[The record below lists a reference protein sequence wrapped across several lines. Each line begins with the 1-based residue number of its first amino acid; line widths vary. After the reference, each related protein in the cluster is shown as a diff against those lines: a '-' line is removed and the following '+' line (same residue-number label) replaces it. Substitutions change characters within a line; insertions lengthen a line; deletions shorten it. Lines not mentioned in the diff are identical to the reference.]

1 MLRAIR
7 RWRRRRAGLVA
18 AQYGN
23 PDPGVP
29 QYASVG
35 RLRASEARVVGDW
48 QQAVVM
54 PRPSRGWRE
63 RRSARRIE
71 RLEKYHA
78 ARTYHPDHRGTAGLM

>member
-1 MLRAIR
+1 MIRAIR

-29 QYASVG
+29 QYISVS
-35 RLRASEARVVGDW
+35 RLRASDARVVGDW

-54 PRPSRGWRE
+54 PKPSREWRE
-63 RRSARRIE
+63 RRRARRIE
-71 RLEKYHA
+71 RLEKDHA
-78 ARTYHPDHRGTAGLM
+78 SRTYHPDPGTAGLM

>member
-1 MLRAIR
+1 MMRAIR

-18 AQYGN
+18 AQFGN

-29 QYASVG
+29 QYVSVS
-35 RLRASEARVVGDW
+35 RFRAPDARVVGNW
-48 QQAVVM
+48 HQAVVM

-63 RRSARRIE
+63 RRRARHIE
-71 RLEKYHA
+71 RLEKQHA

>member
-1 MLRAIR
+1 MMRAIR
-7 RWRRRRAGLVA
+7 RWRRRRARLVA

-29 QYASVG
+29 PYVSVVRLQASD
-35 RLRASEARVVGDW
+35 ARVVGVW

-63 RRSARRIE
+63 QRRARRIE